1 MWTVAFRLPSL
12 FNSPHEV
19 HMTERFSLKGQVA
32 VVTGASRGLGFEMA
46 RAIAESGARVHM
58 TARGKDQLEE
68 AASTL
73 RGVGLD
79 VHTSA
84 FDLADGAACAEAVRE
99 IGGAEGRLDI
109 LVNNAGINAWEPLA
123 EAKTSTWDKVMATNV
138 RGPYILCREAA
149 RFMVARRYGRI
160 VNVGSALAV
169 TGREK
174 IAAYVASK
182 HGLAG
187 MTRALAAE
195 LGPHGVTC
203 NMMAPG
209 YFLTEINTSILA
221 RPGYEKGVSS
231 RIPLGRWGDP
241 DEAAGVVAFM
251 VSKASSYMN
260 GHILVVDGGLTET
273 FVLPVDSEER
283 R

>member
-1 MWTVAFRLPSL
+1 
-12 FNSPHEV
+12 
-19 HMTERFSLKGQVA
+19 MTERFSLKGQVA
-32 VVTGASRGLGFEMA
+32 IVTGASRGLGFEMA
-46 RAIAESGARVHM
+46 KAVAESGARVYL
-58 TARGKDQLEE
+58 TARGQEQLEQS
-68 AASTL
+68 AVAL
-73 RGVGLD
+73 RDAGLD
-79 VHTSA
+79 VRTRA
-84 FDLADGAACAEAVRE
+84 FDLSDNEACIQAVRE
-99 IGGAEGRLDI
+99 IGKAEGRLDI
-109 LVNNAGINAWEPLA
+109 LVNNAGINAWEPL
-123 EAKTSTWDKVMATNV
+123 EDAKTSTWDRVVGTNI
-138 RGPYILCREAA
+138 RGPYLLCREAA
-149 RFMVARRYGRI
+149 RLMVPTRYGRI

-174 IAAYVASK
+174 VTAYVASK

-209 YFLTEINTSILA
+209 YFMTEINTTILA

-241 DEAAGVVAFM
+241 EEAGGVVAFM
-251 VSKASSYMN
+251 VSKESSYMN

-273 FVLPVDSEER
+273 FVLPVDA
-283 R
+283 

>member
-1 MWTVAFRLPSL
+1 
-12 FNSPHEV
+12 
-19 HMTERFSLKGQVA
+19 MTERFSLKGMVA
-32 VVTGASRGLGFEMA
+32 VVTGASRGLGYEMA
-46 RAIAESGARVHM
+46 RAVAESGARVYM
-58 TARGKDQLEE
+58 TARGKDQLEQ
-68 AASTL
+68 AAATL
-73 RGVGLD
+73 RDGGLD
-79 VHTSA
+79 VQA
-84 FDLADGAACAEAVRE
+84 CPFDLADGNQCVEAIRG
-99 IGGAEGRLDI
+99 IGEAEGRLDI

-123 EAKTSTWDKVMATNV
+123 EATTATWDRVVGTNV
-138 RGPYILCREAA
+138 RAPYLLCREAA
-149 RFMVARRYGRI
+149 RFMVPRGFGRI

-174 IAAYVASK
+174 VTAYVSSK

-195 LGPHGVTC
+195 LGRHGVTC

-209 YFLTEINTSILA
+209 YFLTEINTTILA

-231 RIPLGRWGDP
+231 RIPLGRWGNP
-241 DEAAGVVAFM
+241 EEAGGVVAFM

-273 FVLPVDSEER
+273 FVLPIDA
-283 R
+283 

>member
-1 MWTVAFRLPSL
+1 
-12 FNSPHEV
+12 
-19 HMTERFSLKGQVA
+19 MTERFSLKGQVA
-32 VVTGASRGLGFEMA
+32 VVTGASRGLGYEMA
-46 RAIAESGARVHM
+46 RAVAESGARVYM
-58 TARGKDQLEE
+58 TARGKDQLEKS
-68 AASTL
+68 AATL
-73 RGVGLD
+73 RALNLD
-79 VHTSA
+79 VHAYA
-84 FDLADGAACAEAVRE
+84 FDLSDGDACVSAIRE
-99 IGGAEGRLDI
+99 IGAAEGRVDI

-123 EAKTSTWDKVMATNV
+123 EAKTSTWDNVIATNV
-138 RGPYILCREAA
+138 RGPYLLCREAA
-149 RFMVARRYGRI
+149 RFMVDKGYGRI

-174 IAAYVASK
+174 IAAYVSSK

-187 MTRALAAE
+187 LTRALAAE
-195 LGPHGVTC
+195 LGPKGVTC

-231 RIPLGRWGDP
+231 RISLGRWGDP
-241 DEAAGVVAFM
+241 EEAAGVVAFM

-273 FVLPVDSEER
+273 FVLPVDA
-283 R
+283 

>member
-1 MWTVAFRLPSL
+1 
-12 FNSPHEV
+12 
-19 HMTERFSLKGQVA
+19 MTERFSLKGLVA
-32 VVTGASRGLGFEMA
+32 VVTGASRGLGYEMA
-46 RAIAESGARVHM
+46 RAVAESGARVYM
-58 TARGKDQLEE
+58 TARGKDQLEQ

-73 RGVGLD
+73 LNEGLD
-79 VHTSA
+79 VRICP
-84 FDLADGAACAEAVRE
+84 FDLADGDQCVEAVRR
-99 IGGAEGRLDI
+99 IGETEDRLDI

-123 EAKTSTWDKVMATNV
+123 EATTSTWDRVIDTNV
-138 RGPYILCREAA
+138 RAPYLLCREAS
-149 RFMVARRYGRI
+149 RFMIPKGFGRI

-174 IAAYVASK
+174 VTAYVSSK

-195 LGPHGVTC
+195 LGPHGVT
-203 NMMAPG
+203 
-209 YFLTEINTSILA
+209 NTTIRA

-231 RIPLGRWGDP
+231 RIPLGRWGSP
-241 DEAAGVVAFM
+241 EEAGGVVAFM

-273 FVLPVDSEER
+273 FVLPIDA
-283 R
+283 